1 MAKSLYDDIE
11 YAIKFFVSRAA
22 FDAELAMYDCRGG
35 AQTSS
40 LAQFLP
46 KVKTLLLCYL
56 ICEFSIKTRI
66 LAFMFGFV
74 CNNVGVLH

>member
-1 MAKSLYDDIE
+1 MAKSQYDDLE

-35 AQTSS
+35 PQTSS

-46 KVKTLLLCYL
+46 KVGILLVFLLCYL
-56 ICEFSIKTRI
+56 
-66 LAFMFGFV
+66 
-74 CNNVGVLH
+74 

>member
-1 MAKSLYDDIE
+1 VTRFDFAGQAVVQMAKSQYDNME

-22 FDAELAMYDCRGG
+22 FDAEMAMYDCRGG

-46 KVKTLLLCYL
+46 KVRILLLFWYL
-56 ICEFSIKTRI
+56 IYKSSI
-66 LAFMFGFV
+66 
-74 CNNVGVLH
+74 